1 LVEYFHH
8 CDTKLE
14 NSDLGRFSKVRTG
27 RPDHSRTSH
36 FAIGQEHSSWALCT
50 SRGWHFL
57 GLKWTWVTTQYIY
70 FFLNRAKKAVKL
82 PTESHYVEHRLV
94 RTDLTTGEVQLDEH
108 AIACLNKV

>member
-1 LVEYFHH
+1 MYF
-8 CDTKLE
+8 TRVAFLRFKM
-14 NSDLGRFSKVRTG
+14 DLRYNT
-27 RPDHSRTSH
+27 
-36 FAIGQEHSSWALCT
+36 IC
-50 SRGWHFL
+50 
-57 GLKWTWVTTQYIY
+57 IY

>member
-1 LVEYFHH
+1 M
-8 CDTKLE
+8 
-14 NSDLGRFSKVRTG
+14 DLGYNT
-27 RPDHSRTSH
+27 
-36 FAIGQEHSSWALCT
+36 I
-50 SRGWHFL
+50 
-57 GLKWTWVTTQYIY
+57 YIY

>member
-1 LVEYFHH
+1 MTWGAFQKSELA
-8 CDTKLE
+8 
-14 NSDLGRFSKVRTG
+14 GRTIAAPVILRSVKSIHPG
-27 RPDHSRTSH
+27 
-36 FAIGQEHSSWALCT
+36 LCVL
-50 SRGWHFL
+50 HL